1 MQPVRPMGE
10 KHDPFDPRCS
20 AFYRTAMEVLRDA
33 RVPFMVGGA
42 FALERHAGI
51 SRFTKD
57 FDVFI
62 SPSDVDRALAAFQAK
77 GYSTE
82 LTAPHWLAKVL
93 YEDLYVD
100 LIWSSGN
107 GVATVDD
114 DWFAHALE
122 DEILGMPALIV
133 PAEEMIWQKAYIM
146 ERERFD
152 GADVIHVIHERAE
165 ALDWDRLERRFGEHW
180 RVLLAHLILFGF
192 AYPTERARIP
202 GRILRDLI
210 ARLDEETASLYD
222 GDRVTQAT
230 LLSRYQYREEVVAG
244 RYKDA
249 RLLPPADLTEDDLD
263 EGRRECA

>member
-1 MQPVRPMGE
+1 MGE

-20 AFYRTAMEVLRDA
+20 AFYRTAMEILRDA

-62 SPSDVDRALAAFQAK
+62 SPSDVDRALAAFDAK
-77 GYSTE
+77 GYATE
-82 LTAPHWLAKVL
+82 LTAPYWIAKVR

-114 DWFAHALE
+114 EWFAHALE

-152 GADVIHVIHERAE
+152 GADVIHVIHAMAER
-165 ALDWDRLERRFGEHW
+165 LDWDHLVRRFGPHW
-180 RVLLAHLILFGF
+180 RVLLAHLVLFGF
-192 AYPTERARIP
+192 AFPSERDRIP
-202 GRILRDLI
+202 APVLHLLTGRLERELSSGS
-210 ARLDEETASLYD
+210 TD
-222 GDRVTQAT
+222 GDLMQGT
-230 LLSRYQYREEVVAG
+230 LLSRHQYRDDVNGG
-244 RYKDA
+244 RYRDA
-249 RLLPPADLTEDDLD
+249 RLQPPADLTEDDI
-263 EGRRECA
+263 RECA